1 MTDSSSG
8 STLRVP
14 CHCPLWV
21 VTLLVFPPALL
32 TALPSCSFPAVEC
45 QPGYPLLK
53 KKKTPQKTPLLSVSS
68 HPSSLGPLWV
78 THLLPI
84 VHIQLCLPRCRSLLV
99 RFFPASF
106 SLSPLSKS
114 PPVHPLIHIS
124 STPCAFVGG
133 RCIGHSVSDTVY
145 LLCCCQ
151 SGYQISSTIWL
162 SFQFFC

>member
-1 MTDSSSG
+1 MTVSPSG

-14 CHCPLWV
+14 CHCHLWV
-21 VTLLVFPPALL
+21 VTLLASPPALL
-32 TALPSCSFPAVEC
+32 TALPSCSFLAVEC
-45 QPGYPLLK
+45 HPGYPPLK
-53 KKKTPQKTPLLSVSS
+53 KKNKPPKNRLPSASS

-84 VHIQLCLPRCRSLLV
+84 IHIQLCLLRCQSPLV

-106 SLSPLSKS
+106 SLSTLSKS

-133 RCIGHSVSDTVY
+133 RCIGRSVSDTVY

-151 SGYQISSTIWL
+151 SCYQISSTIWL
-162 SFQFFC
+162 SF